1 MIKFPKLIKAAEE
14 KIECVRK
21 DIELRNAERVKSE
34 AFSITI
40 GNMLYT
46 ERTMEGQPCLKR

>member
-34 AFSITI
+34 EFSITI

-46 ERTMEGQPCLKR
+46 TKKRRNDEKY